1 MSFAQYFPI
10 FDKLPEA
17 EQAVLTRSAMLRS
30 ASQGTLL
37 HSGQNDCMGLLVI
50 RSGQLRAYITS
61 DEGKEIT
68 LYRLFEQDICLFS
81 ASCVMS
87 SVQFDIMIS
96 AEKDTEFWVI
106 PPYIYKGLMERSTEM
121 ANYVNQLMA
130 SRFTDVM
137 WLMEQV
143 MWKSFDKRLGAF
155 LLEESNLENTLQLRI
170 THEQIAAHL
179 GSAREVVTR
188 MLKYFQN
195 EDMVTL
201 TRGAIQITDAEKLE
215 AYCEE

>member
-1 MSFAQYFPI
+1 MSLAQYFPVM
-10 FDKLPEA
+10 DKLPEA
-17 EQAVLTRSAMLRS
+17 DKKTLLDTAVLRS
-30 ASQGTLL
+30 AKQGTLL

-68 LYRLFEQDICLFS
+68 LYRLFERDICLFT
-81 ASCVMS
+81 AACVMS
-87 SVQFDIMIS
+87 SIQFDIMIG

-106 PPYIYKGLMERSTEM
+106 PPWIYKGLVERSAEM

-130 SRFTDVM
+130 TRFTDVM

-155 LLEESNLENTLQLRI
+155 LLEESNLENSLQLKI

-195 EDMVTL
+195 EGMVTL
-201 TRGAIQITDAEKLE
+201 TRGAIQITDAERLE
-215 AYCEE
+215 AYCED